1 MTSETLIPLFSNS
14 KVAESAV
21 MAELENRGHLNLD
34 ELIGTYWP
42 EFVSQDDEMGKA
54 DIKGESSICN

>member
-1 MTSETLIPLFSNS
+1 
-14 KVAESAV
+14 